1 MFKKKIELVMV
12 FLLITGACTLVAS
25 ANQTNDSGK
34 YTFTN
39 YGGEVYTPEPMEFG
53 ANINETENITL
64 RNGTERKHILIQFY
78 DNPTDEQYEMLPNY
92 GVKYLTSAAPYTLIS
107 SMPADLTA
115 ADLPAESGLRW
126 MGEIP
131 IENKYDRYFGLDVPE
146 WARLEDGNIQLAV
159 RFYNDVTYQN
169 ALDTLNQYSNN
180 ITNFSYSLEIA
191 YEIITNENNIT
202 LIASEDSVMYL
213 GYRND
218 DTIDETDFVD
228 YEEITK
234 EDESDIVEEQENNS
248 QETAENIND
257 SEEKENPGFTATIAI
272 LIFVLITVL
281 GKRK

>member
-1 MFKKKIELVMV
+1 
-12 FLLITGACTLVAS
+12 
-25 ANQTNDSGK
+25 
-34 YTFTN
+34 
-39 YGGEVYTPEPMEFG
+39 
-53 ANINETENITL
+53 
-64 RNGTERKHILIQFY
+64 
-78 DNPTDEQYEMLPNY
+78 MLPNY